1 MFKMLLSLKEFK
13 KVTVN
18 GLVGIVLL
26 SLIILGVNVDIVLF
40 IGIIILMI
48 NLLLFYPNFVIRYIM
63 IFFMSLG
70 NLLGVFIC
78 EHENIWLSELSVS
91 SEYVGSFPLLCLGWG
106 IFIFTVWI
114 LDQKKTLQVEN
125 QKFEF
130 VQLKFGHFKFSIQTC
145 LVLGL
150 IICST
155 LLLIHVIPHPAFLE
169 HLDRFA
175 FQKKYITTLW
185 KHVLSIYYAGLP
197 LLLSIIIANK
207 AYVKSL
213 KVPAYISIIEYCVFL
228 FFSGEKFG
236 GFWYVIVISCIVFS
250 IKGQNIDVKKI
261 RKIFFKLTATS
272 IILLIILAAHIT
284 LTYGSAEV
292 SNYLPQR
299 IAQQGQLWWATYKQD
314 KNNYAHIDELDDEF
328 QTYFQF
334 SDINEKKYN
343 HAIYKIMRFVT
354 PDEIFQQKIE
364 SGSRYSTSTFASMFY
379 YFKTPGIILFA
390 FLGAGIYWLLMR
402 WFMNAIKS
410 GYIIEIL
417 LMNKLLTLYYPTIA
431 MSEFNAIL
439 QFKPFLFFVVVIFMM
454 IFREYLERKKYVEAN
469 YEA

>member
-40 IGIIILMI
+40 IGIIILMV

-155 LLLIHVIPHPAFLE
+155 LLLIHVTPHPAFLE

-250 IKGQNIDVKKI
+250 IKGQNIDVKK
-261 RKIFFKLTATS
+261 
-272 IILLIILAAHIT
+272 
-284 LTYGSAEV
+284 YGKYFLSLQ
-292 SNYLPQR
+292 LP
-299 IAQQGQLWWATYKQD
+299 L
-314 KNNYAHIDELDDEF
+314 
-328 QTYFQF
+328 
-334 SDINEKKYN
+334 
-343 HAIYKIMRFVT
+343 
-354 PDEIFQQKIE
+354 
-364 SGSRYSTSTFASMFY
+364 
-379 YFKTPGIILFA
+379 
-390 FLGAGIYWLLMR
+390 
-402 WFMNAIKS
+402 
-410 GYIIEIL
+410 
-417 LMNKLLTLYYPTIA
+417 
-431 MSEFNAIL
+431 
-439 QFKPFLFFVVVIFMM
+439 
-454 IFREYLERKKYVEAN
+454 
-469 YEA
+469 